1 MSFVCEICDKEFA
14 RKFNLDRHQERKHRD
29 ESAVASGEVVV
40 DPETGSYRKRD
51 VFDDDSD
58 ISYEHDTDALDSSSD
73 EEDEED
79 EEPTVSQ
86 DEVTVSDEDESVVDS
101 EEAESVTETDSDESD
116 SESDADS
123 DVSSN
128 TASYDESE
136 EYGYDSGDE
145 EEWTLYRDWS
155 IPLKHEPGDVPQ
167 RVIKETKRAGKKF
180 YLVEFAAMPRYGY
193 NIEYSKNW
201 TPTDRPP
208 IAVKYVTYFT
218 CRPIDY
224 SGSSEQVT
232 NACRAANHLLQ
243 RLTLTTPTTGYP
255 GYRGQK
261 CTLTF
266 I

>member
-1 MSFVCEICDKEFA
+1 MTAGPSGLHHEVGAWLKSTNRRETSPTCGDKPA
-14 RKFNLDRHQERKHRD
+14 SKSKSVDSERRSSMYGKTFTP
-29 ESAVASGEVVV
+29 GEVVV

-86 DEVTVSDEDESVVDS
+86 DE
-101 EEAESVTETDSDESD
+101 EAESVTETDSDESD

-136 EYGYDSGDE
+136 EYGYGSGDE
-145 EEWTLYRDWS
+145 EEWTLYRNWS

-180 YLVEFAAMPRYGY
+180 YFVEFAAMPRYGY

-201 TPTDRPP
+201 FPEQKLMT
-208 IAVKYVTYFT
+208 KY
-218 CRPIDY
+218 
-224 SGSSEQVT
+224 
-232 NACRAANHLLQ
+232 
-243 RLTLTTPTTGYP
+243 GYLVL
-255 GYRGQK
+255 K
-261 CTLTF
+261 
-266 I
+266 

>member
-1 MSFVCEICDKEFA
+1 MTWKVSWYISCAHKPRLISPLPKKEKGSMSFVCEICDKEFA
-14 RKFNLDRHQERKHRD
+14 RQFNLDRHQERKHRD

-40 DPETGSYRKRD
+40 DSETGSYRKRD
-51 VFDDDSD
+51 VFDDNSD

-201 TPTDRPP
+201 VPEQKLMT
-208 IAVKYVTYFT
+208 KY
-218 CRPIDY
+218 
-224 SGSSEQVT
+224 
-232 NACRAANHLLQ
+232 
-243 RLTLTTPTTGYP
+243 GYLVL
-255 GYRGQK
+255 K
-261 CTLTF
+261 
-266 I
+266 

>member
-1 MSFVCEICDKEFA
+1 MSFVCEMCDKEFA

-51 VFDDDSD
+51 VFDNDSD
-58 ISYEHDTDALDSSSD
+58 ISYEHDTDALDSSGD

-86 DEVTVSDEDESVVDS
+86 DEVTVSEEDESVVDS
-101 EEAESVTETDSDESD
+101 EEAESVTETDSDESG
-116 SESDADS
+116 SESDAGS
-123 DVSSN
+123 DVSSS

-201 TPTDRPP
+201 VPEQTLMK
-208 IAVKYVTYFT
+208 KY
-218 CRPIDY
+218 
-224 SGSSEQVT
+224 
-232 NACRAANHLLQ
+232 
-243 RLTLTTPTTGYP
+243 GYLVL
-255 GYRGQK
+255 K
-261 CTLTF
+261 
-266 I
+266 